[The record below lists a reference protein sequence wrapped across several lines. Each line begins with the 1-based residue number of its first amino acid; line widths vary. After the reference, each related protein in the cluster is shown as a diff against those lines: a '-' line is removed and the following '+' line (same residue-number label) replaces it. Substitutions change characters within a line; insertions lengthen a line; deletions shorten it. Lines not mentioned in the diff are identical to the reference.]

1 MSEPV
6 ITKTFSYSFFS
17 IIFAKLRRFWKR
29 NLWRYLFAAVMG
41 TVGIQILNEKEIFAG
56 TTFHVFLKITVAVLS
71 LSWVAILTSSIYLSI
86 KNRNKTTTIS
96 FYEDEIVILH
106 SPAGEEQTRNWDWIR
121 SADETKL
128 HFILD
133 TCVKPRP
140 LLAKHLFIMLAKSKL
155 SDDERVL
162 FSSWLVQKGK
172 LDKRACVA

>member
-6 ITKTFSYSFFS
+6 ITKTFSYNFFS

-29 NLWRYLFAAVMG
+29 NLWRYLIAAVMG
-41 TVGIQILNEKEIFAG
+41 TVGIQILNEQEIFAG
-56 TTFHVFLKITVAVLS
+56 TTFHIFLKITVAVLFFS
-71 LSWVAILTSSIYLSI
+71 LLAILTSSIFLSI
-86 KNRNKTTTIS
+86 RNRNKTTTIS

-106 SPAGEEQTRNWDWIR
+106 TPGGVEQTKNWDWIR

-133 TCVKPRP
+133 TCVKPRR
-140 LLAKHLFIMLAKSKL
+140 LFAKHLFIILPKSKL

-172 LDKRACVA
+172 LNKRVFEA